1 MNFGKV
7 KNNLKEINKKFNN
20 IYLYYFLERRIQF
33 TLINTILLFILLVLS
48 VFIDHYL
55 RSTLFIKLNLYG
67 LLVYFLSFIAIFLL
81 SYNFLCGSVFL
92 LIENSLKSNKYSLF
106 NTLLCKINKL
116 EFYIKDKIIIH
127 LFILIVI
134 IGIMKSINYSFLF
147 MVFMMLIIF
156 NQLGLL
162 FYDLHYKLSLLFAN
176 QEKKE
181 KMQQFRKNIENKEN
195 I

>member
-1 MNFGKV
+1 MNFEKI
-7 KNNLKEINKKFNN
+7 KDKFKELYEKFNN

-33 TLINTILLFILLVLS
+33 TLINTILLFFLLVLS

-67 LLVYFLSFIAIFLL
+67 LLVYFLCFITIFLL
-81 SYNFLCGSVFL
+81 IYNFLCGSIFL
-92 LIENSLKSNKYSLF
+92 LIENSLKNNKYSLF
-106 NTLLCKINKL
+106 NMLLCKINKL

-127 LFILIVI
+127 FIILIVI
-134 IGIMKSINYSFLF
+134 IGVMKNRDHSFLF
-147 MVFMMLIIF
+147 MVFMMLVFF

-162 FYDLHYKLSLLFAN
+162 FYDLHYKLSILLAN
-176 QEKKE
+176 KEKKE
-181 KMQQFRKNIENKEN
+181 KLQKFRKNIENKEN